1 MSTSLAFVLTAAWGL
16 QAAAKDRA
24 AHEEEQKPPPRMVN
38 RVFVEMHRY
47 LDVPSEHPRSRQL
60 YPLVVQEDFGP
71 FRNEFQYDSH
81 HYYPYPRSR
90 EETPPDLRISVNF
103 NLGVMSLSI
112 GTDFIEGPV
121 ETTTTVVTTIEGDVR
136 EDPPEPPGP
145 TKSKGFSDFGDPG
158 ASDARDSARPRLQGP
173 SLSLPVHSDVT
184 EWGFL
189 NWLPAGTSLELQA
202 RALFG
207 TVDVLGVSS
216 DAAFYS
222 VAPRLFLPVF
232 SLERPAAVAGVAV
245 SAGPCWLRTDVGR
258 AAGVEGAVGLHA
270 RCFVTGS
277 LSVNVGLDLNAFA
290 SESVFAWGFLPA
302 LGINVAW

>member
-1 MSTSLAFVLTAAWGL
+1 MSVSLAVVLTAAWGL
-16 QAAAKDRA
+16 QAAAQDRA
-24 AHEEEQKPPPRMVN
+24 AHQEEPKPPPRMVN

-47 LDVPSEHPRSRQL
+47 LDVPSEHPQSRQL
-60 YPLVVQEDFGP
+60 YPLVVQEDHGP
-71 FRNEFQYDSH
+71 FRNEFQYDSY
-81 HYYPYPRSR
+81 HYYPRPR
-90 EETPPDLRISVNF
+90 EETPPGFHLSVNYTF
-103 NLGVMSLSI
+103 GAMSLNI
-112 GTDFIEGPV
+112 GTDFVEGPI
-121 ETTTTVVTTIEGDVR
+121 ETTTTVVTTVSGDVR
-136 EDPPEPPGP
+136 EDPSDPPGP
-145 TKSKGFSDFGDPG
+145 TKSKGLSDFGDPG
-158 ASDARDSARPRLQGP
+158 ASDVRDSARPRLQGP

-222 VAPRLFLPVF
+222 VAPRLFLPLF

-245 SAGPCWLRTDVGR
+245 SAGPCWLKTDIGR

-290 SESVFAWGFLPA
+290 SEAVFAWGLLPA
-302 LGINVAW
+302 FGINVAW

>member
-1 MSTSLAFVLTAAWGL
+1 MSVLALVSLTFACGPQEARPERDPAT
-16 QAAAKDRA
+16 R
-24 AHEEEQKPPPRMVN
+24 EEPPALPMVN
-38 RVFVEMHRY
+38 RIYVELHRFV
-47 LDVPSEHPRSRQL
+47 DAPSEYPHSRQL
-60 YPLVVQEDFGP
+60 YPLVIQEDHGP
-71 FRNEFQYDSH
+71 FRNEFQYDSRY
-81 HYYPYPRSR
+81 YYPRPR
-90 EETPPDLRISVNF
+90 EETPPAPRLSVNF
-103 NLGVMSLSI
+103 TLGAMSLSV

-121 ETTTTVVTTIEGDVR
+121 ETTTTVVTTIDGDVR
-136 EDPPEPPGP
+136 EDPPDPPGP

-173 SLSLPVHSDVT
+173 SLSLPVKSDVT

-258 AAGVEGAVGLHA
+258 AAGVEGAVGLHV

-277 LSVNVGLDLNAFA
+277 LSVNAGLDLNAFA
-290 SESVFAWGFLPA
+290 SEAVFAWGLLPA